1 MLKND
6 PILIFALLYIY
17 LIIFHLC
24 VLDDIHCLYIH
35 LNLRLRLNHLML
47 NLENVLFFH
56 CSIFAFFLFFFQI
69 FAFLIFHFFHFFQFF
84 HFFLIFAFGNFD
96 IVDFLYFGIL
106 LILLK
111 VILFLFLLLILV
123 MFLSGLALKILRNY
137 VSFLVLLLCY
147 HHLMIIFFAF
157 YGNVL

>member
-69 FAFLIFHFFHFFQFF
+69 FAFLIFHFF
-84 HFFLIFAFGNFD
+84 LIFAFGNFD

-123 MFLSGLALKILRNY
+123 MFLLGLVLKILRNY